1 MKLTKRGEHVVV
13 TLVVVV
19 IGALLVAATI
29 IGQDLKQARLDK
41 ANRGTIAP
49 LSCYEDEPC
58 WDCTTMGNGVC
69 GP

>member
-1 MKLTKRGEHVVV
+1 MKLTKRGENTVV
-13 TLVVVV
+13 TLVLVV
-19 IGALLVAATI
+19 IGAVLVAAAI

-41 ANRGTIAP
+41 GESGTIP
-49 LSCYEDEPC
+49 PVSCYEDEPC